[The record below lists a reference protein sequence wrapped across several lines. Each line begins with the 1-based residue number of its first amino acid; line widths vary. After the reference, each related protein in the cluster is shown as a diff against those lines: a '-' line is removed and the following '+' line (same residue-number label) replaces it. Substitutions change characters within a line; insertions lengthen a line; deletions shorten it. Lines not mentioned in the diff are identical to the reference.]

1 LAGEGGGVGAE
12 VAAGVDGGA
21 DAGADSVPDDGP
33 EFLAPGVDE
42 IAINLRAMV
51 GAIVAE
57 IGGDGAGTEV
67 DVFAKVGV
75 ANVAEVANGRTT
87 GEDRVFD
94 FDSVADVAVVADGG
108 GATEVAIGSNLA
120 VFTNDNGAF
129 DEDAG
134 KDFGSF
140 ANDDFGFVTGLNGGM
155 AGPVLNG
162 GDELGVE
169 VKELP
174 RVGQVEGLAEKRL
187 PVGDGFTGEVE
198 GGFVV

>member
-1 LAGEGGGVGAE
+1 
-12 VAAGVDGGA
+12 
-21 DAGADSVPDDGP
+21 
-33 EFLAPGVDE
+33 
-42 IAINLRAMV
+42 
-51 GAIVAE
+51 
-57 IGGDGAGTEV
+57 
-67 DVFAKVGV
+67 
-75 ANVAEVANGRTT
+75 
-87 GEDRVFD
+87 
-94 FDSVADVAVVADGG
+94 VADVAVVADGG

-174 RVGQVEGLAEKRL
+174 RVGQVEGPAEERL
-187 PVGDGFTGEVE
+187 PVGDDFAGEVE
-198 GGFVV
+198 RGFVVGEGPHFKDEG